1 MVLSRSVVHVFHR
14 DNGVSIL
21 RWFHDR
27 GYGTVYVADS
37 SGACIVEAG
46 GISVA
51 PPLKN
56 ALRSGSPIWKLEC
69 NRDYFEALS
78 SSGDF
83 PGEGLLH
90 LNRIYV

>member
-1 MVLSRSVVHVFHR
+1 M
-14 DNGVSIL
+14 
-21 RWFHDR
+21 
-27 GYGTVYVADS
+27 VYVADS
-37 SGACIVEAG
+37 SGGCIVEAD

-56 ALRSGSPIWKLEC
+56 ALRSGSTIWKLEC
-69 NRDYFEALS
+69 NRNYFEALS

-90 LNRIYV
+90 LNRTYVEQ